1 MEGSPDLS
9 GQAFH
14 FRAEADRKKS
24 TRANMKSKV
33 KSPKHKASTDGKNS
47 GAQREGRTRRPMH
60 RIYEIHSRIQSGALP
75 NCSTLAQALEVDRKT
90 IQRDITFMRDALGLP
105 LVYCDDLHGYRYD
118 GDVSDFPVFQISAE
132 ELATLFFTRN
142 ALQGVRGTR
151 LADALGTAFAKITRS
166 MLGRIQF
173 TWSDL
178 DDAFSHKSV
187 RQDPSQIKPFGQ
199 LAKAILDQTETV
211 FHYRKLAGET
221 AEHRKV
227 RPLHLGEVEGGW
239 YLIAH
244 DIDRGALRT
253 FALPRMSRVR
263 VLQTR
268 FERPEDF
275 NGTAYLNKS
284 FGVWNVAGDDSRYI
298 VRLELRN
305 YAARLAQERR
315 WHPTQELTVLDDK
328 GNKVEIRFE
337 VGRLEEVLRW
347 ALSFGSQAKVLAPP
361 ELVKMI
367 RKEVREMQQG

>member
-1 MEGSPDLS
+1 M
-9 GQAFH
+9 
-14 FRAEADRKKS
+14 K
-24 TRANMKSKV
+24 TRANTSSSSTKPPAVKKSA
-33 KSPKHKASTDGKNS
+33 PW
-47 GAQREGRTRRPMH
+47 EPRTRRPLH
-60 RIYEIHSRIQSGALP
+60 RIYEIHARIRSGELP
-75 NCSTLAQALEVDRKT
+75 NCSTLAKALEVDRKT
-90 IQRDITFMRDALGLP
+90 IQRDISFMRDTLGLP
-105 LVYCDDLHGYRYD
+105 VVYCDDLHGYRYD
-118 GDVSDFPVFQISAE
+118 GDVADFPVFQISAE
-132 ELATLFFTRN
+132 ELATLFFTRT

-151 LADALGTAFAKITRS
+151 LADALGTAFANITRS

-178 DDAFSHKSV
+178 DEAFSHKSV
-187 RQDPSQIKPFGQ
+187 RQDPNQIKPFGQ
-199 LAKAILDQTETV
+199 LAKAILDQTETT
-211 FHYRKLAGET
+211 FNYHKLAGKS
-221 AEHRKV
+221 AEPRKV

-244 DIDRGALRT
+244 DLDRGALRT

-315 WHPTQELTVLDDK
+315 WHPSQEVTVLDDK
-328 GNKVEIRFE
+328 GNKVEVRFE
-337 VGRLEEVLRW
+337 VGRLEEVMRW
-347 ALSFGSQAKVLAPP
+347 VLSFGSQAKVIAPP
-361 ELVKMI
+361 ELAKMV
-367 RKEVREMQQG
+367 RKEVRAMQKG